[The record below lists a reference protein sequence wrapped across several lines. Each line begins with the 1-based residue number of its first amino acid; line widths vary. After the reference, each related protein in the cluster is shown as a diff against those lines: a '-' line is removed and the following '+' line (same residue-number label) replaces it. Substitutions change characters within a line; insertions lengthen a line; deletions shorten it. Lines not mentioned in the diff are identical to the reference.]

1 MSSFVAIDFETA
13 NEDSDSACAVA
24 VAAGRDGRLVGSWSS
39 RIRPPTAQFTFTY
52 VHKLAWEDVR
62 AAPAFDEIWPTLC
75 RWLNGADF
83 VAAHHAPFDNRVLAA
98 CCRRFGLP
106 PPAVPFQCT
115 VQLAR
120 RQWSIYPTKL
130 PDVCRRLGI
139 PLRHHVVESDAEA
152 CARIVLA
159 AEAAG
164 WRWSPPPPEQRRSE
178 PDHGLQVEE
187 IG

>member
-13 NEDSDSACAVA
+13 NGDGDSACAVA
-24 VAAGRDGRLVGSWSS
+24 VVACRDGRLAGSWSS
-39 RIRPPTAQFTFTY
+39 PIRPPTSLFTFT
-52 VHKLAWEDVR
+52 HIHNLAWEDVR
-62 AAPAFDEIWPTLC
+62 EAPSFSEIWPELD
-75 RWLNGADF
+75 RWLRGADF
-83 VAAHHAPFDNRVLAA
+83 VAAHNAPFDRGVLAA
-98 CCRRFGLP
+98 CCRRYGLP

-120 RQWSIYPTKL
+120 RQWNIRPTKL

-139 PLRHHVVESDAEA
+139 PLRHHDPASDAEA

-164 WRWSPPPPEQRRSE
+164 WRWSES
-178 PDHGLQVEE
+178 DHGLQVEE